1 MRNLN
6 YISKL
11 ITFLKHYSYE
21 EILLSA
27 IALVVAFAANAAT
40 AVETTTFQ
48 GKIAVG
54 FGTIPEID
62 ADSDAATVV
71 FSKMDDGTYQF
82 VLQQFSFG
90 ELVIGDVTI
99 TKGLNAEEKDG
110 TIVLTTDNVEAP
122 VTNSDMAAAL
132 GGKVLITMKATI
144 KEGKMVAE
152 LSNIHVNLGGTEMD
166 VTAKFESSSSTTGI
180 NSVSTASAQTS
191 RIYDLSGRELPAMQ
205 KGLNIVKMANGE
217 TVKIIK

>member
-1 MRNLN
+1 M
-6 YISKL
+6 KK
-11 ITFLKHYSYE
+11 F
-21 EILLSA
+21 LLSA
-27 IALVVAFAANAAT
+27 IAMVVTLVANAAT

-191 RIYDLSGRELPAMQ
+191 RIYDLSGRELPTMQ

>member
-1 MRNLN
+1 MKR
-6 YISKL
+6 
-11 ITFLKHYSYE
+11 F
-21 EILLSA
+21 LLSA

-54 FGTIPEID
+54 AETIPEIGD
-62 ADSDAATVV
+62 DSDAATVV

-82 VLQQFSFG
+82 VLQQFSFSG
-90 ELVIGDVTI
+90 IVIGDVTI

-122 VTNSDMAAAL
+122 VTNSDMAAML

-152 LSNIHVNLGGTEMD
+152 LSNIHVNLSGTEMD

>member
-1 MRNLN
+1 MKR
-6 YISKL
+6 
-11 ITFLKHYSYE
+11 F
-21 EILLSA
+21 LLSA

-62 ADSDAATVV
+62 DNSDAATVV

-144 KEGKMVAE
+144 KDGKMVAE

-191 RIYDLSGRELPAMQ
+191 RIYDLSGRELPTMQ

>member
-1 MRNLN
+1 MKR
-6 YISKL
+6 
-11 ITFLKHYSYE
+11 F
-21 EILLSA
+21 LLSA

-54 FGTIPEID
+54 FETIPEID
-62 ADSDAATVV
+62 DNSDAATVV
-71 FSKMDDGTYQF
+71 FRKMDDGTYQF
-82 VLQQFSFG
+82 VLQQFSFSG
-90 ELVIGDVTI
+90 LVIGDVTI

-122 VTNSDMAAAL
+122 VTNSDMAAML

-152 LSNIHVNLGGTEMD
+152 LSNIHVFLGEGLD

-180 NSVSTASAQTS
+180 NSVSTASVQTS

>member
-1 MRNLN
+1 MKR
-6 YISKL
+6 
-11 ITFLKHYSYE
+11 F
-21 EILLSA
+21 LLST
-27 IALVVAFAANAAT
+27 IALVIAFAANAAT

-54 FGTIPEID
+54 AETIPEID
-62 ADSDAATVV
+62 DNSDAATVV

-82 VLQQFSFG
+82 VLQQFSFSG
-90 ELVIGDVTI
+90 LVIGDVTI

-122 VTNSDMAAAL
+122 VTNSEMAAML

-152 LSNIHVNLGGTEMD
+152 LSNIHVNLLGTEMD
-166 VTAKFESSSSTTGI
+166 VTAKFESSSSTGI
-180 NSVSTASAQTS
+180 NSVSTASAKAS

>member
-1 MRNLN
+1 MKR
-6 YISKL
+6 
-11 ITFLKHYSYE
+11 F
-21 EILLSA
+21 LLSA

-54 FGTIPEID
+54 FETIPEID
-62 ADSDAATVV
+62 DNSDAATVV

-122 VTNSDMAAAL
+122 VTNSEMAAAL

-144 KEGKMVAE
+144 KDGKMVAE

-205 KGLNIVKMANGE
+205 KGLNIVKMANGK
-217 TVKIIK
+217 TVKVIK

>member
-1 MRNLN
+1 MKR
-6 YISKL
+6 
-11 ITFLKHYSYE
+11 F
-21 EILLSA
+21 LLSA

-54 FGTIPEID
+54 FTAEIPEIGD
-62 ADSDAATVV
+62 DSDAATVV

-82 VLQQFSFG
+82 VLQQFSFSG
-90 ELVIGDVTI
+90 LVIGDVTI

-122 VTNSDMAAAL
+122 VTNSDMAAML

-144 KEGKMVAE
+144 KDGKMVAE
-152 LSNIHVNLGGTEMD
+152 LSNIHVNLGGTEMN

>member
-1 MRNLN
+1 MKR
-6 YISKL
+6 
-11 ITFLKHYSYE
+11 F
-21 EILLSA
+21 LLSA

-54 FGTIPEID
+54 AGTIPEISD
-62 ADSDAATVV
+62 DSDAATVV

-82 VLQQFSFG
+82 VLQQFSFSD
-90 ELVIGDVTI
+90 LVIGDVTI

-122 VTNSDMAAAL
+122 VTNSDMAAML

-152 LSNIHVNLGGTEMD
+152 LSNIHVNLLGTEMN

>member
-1 MRNLN
+1 MKR
-6 YISKL
+6 
-11 ITFLKHYSYE
+11 F
-21 EILLSA
+21 LLSA

-71 FSKMDDGTYQF
+71 FSKMDDSTYQF

-191 RIYDLSGRELPAMQ
+191 RIYDLSGRELPTMQ

>member
-1 MRNLN
+1 MKR
-6 YISKL
+6 
-11 ITFLKHYSYE
+11 F
-21 EILLSA
+21 LLSA

-48 GKIAVG
+48 GKIAIG

-122 VTNSDMAAAL
+122 VTNSEMAAAL

>member
-1 MRNLN
+1 MKR
-6 YISKL
+6 
-11 ITFLKHYSYE
+11 F
-21 EILLSA
+21 LLSA

-54 FGTIPEID
+54 FGTTPEID

-71 FSKMDDGTYQF
+71 FSKMDDGTSQF

-122 VTNSDMAAAL
+122 VTNSDMATML

-191 RIYDLSGRELPAMQ
+191 HIYDLSGRELPAMQ

>member
-1 MRNLN
+1 MKR
-6 YISKL
+6 
-11 ITFLKHYSYE
+11 F
-21 EILLSA
+21 LLST
-27 IALVVAFAANAAT
+27 IALVIAFAANAAT
-40 AVETTTFQ
+40 VVETTTFQ

-54 FGTIPEID
+54 FTAEIPEIGD
-62 ADSDAATVV
+62 DSDAATVV

-82 VLQQFSFG
+82 VLQQFSFSG
-90 ELVIGDVTI
+90 LVIGDVTI

-122 VTNSDMAAAL
+122 VTNSDMADML

-152 LSNIHVNLGGTEMD
+152 LSNIHVNLSGTEMD

-180 NSVSTASAQTS
+180 NSVSNASAKAS

>member
-1 MRNLN
+1 MKR
-6 YISKL
+6 
-11 ITFLKHYSYE
+11 F
-21 EILLSA
+21 LLSA

-54 FGTIPEID
+54 FTAEIPEIGD
-62 ADSDAATVV
+62 DSDAATVV

-82 VLQQFSFG
+82 VLQQFSFSN
-90 ELVIGDVTI
+90 LVIGDVTI

-110 TIVLTTDNVEAP
+110 TIVLTTNNVEAP
-122 VTNSDMAAAL
+122 VTNSDMAAML

-144 KEGKMVAE
+144 KDGKMVAE
-152 LSNIHVNLGGTEMD
+152 LSNIHVNLLGQEMN

-191 RIYDLSGRELPAMQ
+191 RIYDLSGRELPTMQ

>member
-1 MRNLN
+1 MKR
-6 YISKL
+6 
-11 ITFLKHYSYE
+11 F
-21 EILLSA
+21 LLSA

-82 VLQQFSFG
+82 VLQQFSYG

-122 VTNSDMAAAL
+122 VTNSDMAAML

-152 LSNIHVNLGGTEMD
+152 LSNIHVFLGEGLD

>member
-1 MRNLN
+1 MKR
-6 YISKL
+6 
-11 ITFLKHYSYE
+11 F
-21 EILLSA
+21 LLSA

-54 FGTIPEID
+54 AETIPEID
-62 ADSDAATVV
+62 DNSDAATVV
-71 FSKMDDGTYQF
+71 FNKMDDSTYQF

-90 ELVIGDVTI
+90 GLVIGDVTI

-122 VTNSDMAAAL
+122 VTNSEMAAML

-152 LSNIHVNLGGTEMD
+152 LSNIHVFLGEGLD

>member
-1 MRNLN
+1 MKR
-6 YISKL
+6 
-11 ITFLKHYSYE
+11 F
-21 EILLSA
+21 LLST
-27 IALVVAFAANAAT
+27 IALVIAFAANAAT
-40 AVETTTFQ
+40 VVETTTFQ

-54 FGTIPEID
+54 FTAEIPEIGD
-62 ADSDAATVV
+62 DSDAATVV

-82 VLQQFSFG
+82 VLQQFSFSG
-90 ELVIGDVTI
+90 LVIGDVTI

-122 VTNSDMAAAL
+122 VTNSDMAAML

-152 LSNIHVNLGGTEMD
+152 LSNIHVNLLGTEMN

-180 NSVSTASAQTS
+180 NSVSTASVQTS

>member
-1 MRNLN
+1 M
-6 YISKL
+6 KK
-11 ITFLKHYSYE
+11 F
-21 EILLSA
+21 LLSA
-27 IALVVAFAANAAT
+27 IAMVVTLAANAAT
-40 AVETTTFQ
+40 AVETTTFK
-48 GKIAVG
+48 GKIAVDI
-54 FGTIPEID
+54 TATAIPEID
-62 ADSDAATVV
+62 KDSDPATVV

-82 VLQQFSFG
+82 VLQQFSFSN
-90 ELVIGDVTI
+90 LVIGDVTI

-110 TIVLTTDNVEAP
+110 TIVLTTNNVEAP
-122 VTNSDMAAAL
+122 VTNSNMATML

-144 KEGKMVAE
+144 KDGKMVAE
-152 LSNIHVNLGGTEMD
+152 LSNIHVNLLGQEMN

-180 NSVSTASAQTS
+180 NSVSNASAKTS

>member
-1 MRNLN
+1 MKR
-6 YISKL
+6 
-11 ITFLKHYSYE
+11 F
-21 EILLSA
+21 LLSA
-27 IALVVAFAANAAT
+27 IALVLAFAANAAT

-54 FGTIPEID
+54 AETIPEIGD
-62 ADSDAATVV
+62 DSDAATVV
-71 FSKMDDGTYQF
+71 FNKMDDGTYQF
-82 VLQQFSFG
+82 VLQQFSFSG
-90 ELVIGDVTI
+90 IIIGDVTI

-122 VTNSDMAAAL
+122 VTNSEMAAML

-152 LSNIHVNLGGTEMD
+152 LSNIHVFLGEGLD

-180 NSVSTASAQTS
+180 NSVSTASVQTS

>member
-1 MRNLN
+1 MKR
-6 YISKL
+6 
-11 ITFLKHYSYE
+11 F
-21 EILLSA
+21 LLSA

-122 VTNSDMAAAL
+122 VTNSEMAAAL

-152 LSNIHVNLGGTEMD
+152 LSNIHVNLSGTEMD
-166 VTAKFESSSSTTGI
+166 VTAKFESSSSTGI
-180 NSVSTASAQTS
+180 NSVSTASAKAS

>member
-1 MRNLN
+1 MKR
-6 YISKL
+6 
-11 ITFLKHYSYE
+11 F
-21 EILLSA
+21 LLSA

-54 FGTIPEID
+54 FETIPEID
-62 ADSDAATVV
+62 DNSDAATVV

-82 VLQQFSFG
+82 VLQQFSFSG
-90 ELVIGDVTI
+90 LVIGDVTI

-122 VTNSDMAAAL
+122 VTNSDMAAML

-152 LSNIHVNLGGTEMD
+152 LSNIHVNLSGTEMD

-180 NSVSTASAQTS
+180 NSVSTASVQTS

>member
-1 MRNLN
+1 MKR
-6 YISKL
+6 
-11 ITFLKHYSYE
+11 F
-21 EILLSA
+21 LLSA

-122 VTNSDMAAAL
+122 VTNSDMATML

>member
-1 MRNLN
+1 MKR
-6 YISKL
+6 
-11 ITFLKHYSYE
+11 F
-21 EILLSA
+21 LLSA

-54 FGTIPEID
+54 FTAEIPEIGD
-62 ADSDAATVV
+62 DSDAATVV
-71 FSKMDDGTYQF
+71 FSKMDDDTYQF
-82 VLQQFSFG
+82 VLQQFSFSN
-90 ELVIGDVTI
+90 LVIGDVTI

-110 TIVLTTDNVEAP
+110 TIVLTTNNVEAP
-122 VTNSDMAAAL
+122 VTNSNMATML

-144 KEGKMVAE
+144 KDGKMVAE
-152 LSNIHVNLGGTEMD
+152 LSNIHVNLLGQEMN

-180 NSVSTASAQTS
+180 NSVSNASAKTS

>member
-1 MRNLN
+1 MKR
-6 YISKL
+6 
-11 ITFLKHYSYE
+11 F
-21 EILLSA
+21 LLSA

-54 FGTIPEID
+54 FETIPEID
-62 ADSDAATVV
+62 DNSDAATVV

-110 TIVLTTDNVEAP
+110 TIVLTTNNVEAP

-180 NSVSTASAQTS
+180 NSVSTASAQAS

>member
-1 MRNLN
+1 MKR
-6 YISKL
+6 
-11 ITFLKHYSYE
+11 F
-21 EILLSA
+21 LLSA

-54 FGTIPEID
+54 AETIPEIGD
-62 ADSDAATVV
+62 DSDAATVV
-71 FSKMDDGTYQF
+71 FNKMDDGTYQF
-82 VLQQFSFG
+82 VLQHFSFG
-90 ELVIGDVTI
+90 GIVIGDVTI

-122 VTNSDMAAAL
+122 VTNSEMAAML

-180 NSVSTASAQTS
+180 NSVSTASVQTS

>member
-1 MRNLN
+1 MKR
-6 YISKL
+6 
-11 ITFLKHYSYE
+11 F
-21 EILLSA
+21 LLSA

-54 FGTIPEID
+54 AETIPEIGD
-62 ADSDAATVV
+62 DSDAATVV

-82 VLQQFSFG
+82 VLQQFSFSG
-90 ELVIGDVTI
+90 IVIGDVTI

-122 VTNSDMAAAL
+122 VTNSEMAAML

-152 LSNIHVNLGGTEMD
+152 LSNIHVFLGEGLD

-180 NSVSTASAQTS
+180 NSVSTASVQTS

>member
-1 MRNLN
+1 MKR
-6 YISKL
+6 
-11 ITFLKHYSYE
+11 F
-21 EILLSA
+21 LLSA
-27 IALVVAFAANAAT
+27 IALVLAFAANAAT

-54 FGTIPEID
+54 AETIPEIGD
-62 ADSDAATVV
+62 DSDAATVV
-71 FSKMDDGTYQF
+71 FNKMDDGTYQF
-82 VLQQFSFG
+82 VLQQFSFSG
-90 ELVIGDVTI
+90 IVIGDVTI

-122 VTNSDMAAAL
+122 VTNSEMAAML

-152 LSNIHVNLGGTEMD
+152 LSNIHVFLGEGLD
-166 VTAKFESSSSTTGI
+166 VTAKFESSSSTGI
-180 NSVSTASAQTS
+180 NSVSTASAKAS

>member
-1 MRNLN
+1 MKR
-6 YISKL
+6 
-11 ITFLKHYSYE
+11 F
-21 EILLSA
+21 LLSA

-54 FGTIPEID
+54 FETIPEID
-62 ADSDAATVV
+62 DNSDAATVV

-122 VTNSDMAAAL
+122 VTNSDMAAML

-152 LSNIHVNLGGTEMD
+152 LSNIHVNLSGTEMD

>member
-1 MRNLN
+1 MKR
-6 YISKL
+6 
-11 ITFLKHYSYE
+11 F
-21 EILLSA
+21 LLSA

-54 FGTIPEID
+54 FETIPEID
-62 ADSDAATVV
+62 DNSDAATVV

-110 TIVLTTDNVEAP
+110 TIVLTTNNVEAP
-122 VTNSDMAAAL
+122 VTNSEMAAML
-132 GGKVLITMKATI
+132 GDKVLITMKATI

-152 LSNIHVNLGGTEMD
+152 LSNIHVNLSGTEMD

>member
-1 MRNLN
+1 MKR
-6 YISKL
+6 
-11 ITFLKHYSYE
+11 F
-21 EILLSA
+21 LLSA

-54 FGTIPEID
+54 AETIPEIGD
-62 ADSDAATVV
+62 DSDAATVV
-71 FSKMDDGTYQF
+71 FNKMDDGTYQF

-90 ELVIGDVTI
+90 GLVIGDVTI

-122 VTNSDMAAAL
+122 VTNSEMAAML

-152 LSNIHVNLGGTEMD
+152 LSNIHVFLGEGLD

>member
-1 MRNLN
+1 MKR
-6 YISKL
+6 
-11 ITFLKHYSYE
+11 F
-21 EILLSA
+21 LLSA

-54 FGTIPEID
+54 FETIPEID
-62 ADSDAATVV
+62 DNSDAATVV

-110 TIVLTTDNVEAP
+110 TIVLTTNNVEAP

-144 KEGKMVAE
+144 KDGKMVAE

-166 VTAKFESSSSTTGI
+166 VTAKFESSSFTTGI

>member
-1 MRNLN
+1 MKR
-6 YISKL
+6 
-11 ITFLKHYSYE
+11 F
-21 EILLSA
+21 LLSA

-71 FSKMDDGTYQF
+71 FSKMDDDTYQF

-122 VTNSDMAAAL
+122 VTNSYMADML
-132 GGKVLITMKATI
+132 GGKVLITMNATI
-144 KEGKMVAE
+144 KDGKMVAE
-152 LSNIHVNLGGTEMD
+152 LSNIHVNLSGTEMD

>member
-1 MRNLN
+1 MKR
-6 YISKL
+6 
-11 ITFLKHYSYE
+11 F
-21 EILLSA
+21 LLSA
-27 IALVVAFAANAAT
+27 IALVLAFAANAAT

-54 FGTIPEID
+54 AETIPEIGD
-62 ADSDAATVV
+62 DSDAATVV
-71 FSKMDDGTYQF
+71 FNKMDDGTYQF
-82 VLQQFSFG
+82 VLQQFSFSG
-90 ELVIGDVTI
+90 IVIGDVTI
-99 TKGLNAEEKDG
+99 TKGLNAEEKDD

-122 VTNSDMAAAL
+122 VTNSEMAAML

-152 LSNIHVNLGGTEMD
+152 LSNIHVFLGEGLD

-180 NSVSTASAQTS
+180 NSVSTASVQTS

>member
-1 MRNLN
+1 MKR
-6 YISKL
+6 
-11 ITFLKHYSYE
+11 F
-21 EILLSA
+21 LLSA

-54 FGTIPEID
+54 FETIPEID

-122 VTNSDMAAAL
+122 VTNSDMAAML

-144 KEGKMVAE
+144 KDGKMVAE

>member
-1 MRNLN
+1 MKR
-6 YISKL
+6 
-11 ITFLKHYSYE
+11 F
-21 EILLSA
+21 LLSA

-54 FGTIPEID
+54 FETIPEID
-62 ADSDAATVV
+62 DNSDAATVV

-82 VLQQFSFG
+82 VLQQFSFSG
-90 ELVIGDVTI
+90 LVIGDVTI

-110 TIVLTTDNVEAP
+110 TIVLTTNNVEAP
-122 VTNSDMAAAL
+122 VTNSEMAAAL